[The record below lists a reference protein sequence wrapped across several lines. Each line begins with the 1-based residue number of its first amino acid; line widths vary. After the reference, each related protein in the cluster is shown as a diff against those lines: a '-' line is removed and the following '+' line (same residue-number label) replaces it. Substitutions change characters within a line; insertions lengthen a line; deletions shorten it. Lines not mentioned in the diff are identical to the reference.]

1 MPHALA
7 TFAHHH
13 PGLATIALALV
24 LLYLTHHGRHYRRH
38 RRAGFG
44 VWASLPGPFR
54 TRTTISK
61 RF

>member
-1 MPHALA
+1 MPHSLA
-7 TFAHHH
+7 NFAHHH
-13 PGLATIALALV
+13 PAVATIALLAV
-24 LLYLTHHGRHYRRH
+24 LYLLFHHKHYRRH

-54 TRTTISK
+54 TRATISK